1 MAKTMGVAMG
11 LLGVVILMM
20 FFPLVMTAT
29 NDLQTDTQADTF
41 AAVTTGVGETDADVV
56 LTMDLFNDTVTHIVS
71 ITSNNSN
78 DTPVAGTYTAATNTL
93 NITGLH
99 ASDTR
104 TLVVTYDIDALTD
117 YTGMGSIVG
126 ITPLL
131 IWIGIMAIVLAGTW
145 FTIKGKG

>member
-1 MAKTMGVAMG
+1 
-11 LLGVVILMM
+11 
-20 FFPLVMTAT
+20 
-29 NDLQTDTQADTF
+29 
-41 AAVTTGVGETDADVV
+41 
-56 LTMDLFNDTVTHIVS
+56 
-71 ITSNNSN
+71 
-78 DTPVAGTYTAATNTL
+78 
-93 NITGLH
+93 LH